1 MSLVADVNEFKA
13 KCLTTDKKLHS
24 EYKNNNFLIHVHCLE
39 ENLDI
44 EKKKTFDQSISQTRF
59 IVCMTFRS
67 A

>member
-13 KCLTTDKKLHS
+13 KCLITDKKLHS

-39 ENLDI
+39 EIWTLRKKRLLINLYR
-44 EKKKTFDQSISQTRF
+44 KLGLSF
-59 IVCMTFRS
+59 